1 MQALNTELAN
11 VTSQIE
17 KLSFYRDKL
26 TNLVEVAKQANA
38 APVVRIVN
46 PVESTEEK
54 RGKYKRKGAALPKQ
68 KVDKIAG
75 FVAHKVRAT
84 GCSKAEAIELAID
97 KYNLPAKYKKRLFSL
112 LSPSQMGHNAYN
124 TLFSGTRYA

>member
-26 TNLVEVAKQANA
+26 TNLVEVAKQANT

-46 PVESTEEK
+46 PVESTEE
-54 RGKYKRKGAALPKQ
+54 RGKYKRKGAACQSRRSIVL
-68 KVDKIAG
+68 
-75 FVAHKVRAT
+75 
-84 GCSKAEAIELAID
+84 L
-97 KYNLPAKYKKRLFSL
+97 RL
-112 LSPSQMGHNAYN
+112 
-124 TLFSGTRYA
+124 

>member
-26 TNLVEVAKQANA
+26 TNLVEVAKQAND
-38 APVVRIVN
+38 APIVRIVKS
-46 PVESTEEK
+46 VESTEDK

-68 KVDKIAG
+68 KVDRIAA
-75 FVAHKVRAT
+75 FVAHKIRAA
-84 GCSKAEAIELAID
+84 GCSKAQAIELAMD
-97 KYNLPAKYKKRLFSL
+97 KYNLPSKYKKRLSSL
-112 LSPSQMGHNAYN
+112 LTPSQMGHNAYN